1 MLLVYILS
9 VGLMCQCLKI
19 LLFLL
24 SFLLEI
30 TYSLCKSI
38 LSYKKSLESLSVQPK
53 QRTTGRND
61 FRALP
66 VVHWS
71 FLACV
76 VSPSPADVWLTCVS
90 SVMLCQGAV
99 APLAPA
105 RVCQLCSRDRWSH
118 VAMLFHHCVFRI
130 FAPVLSVIC
139 CCMLCR

>member
-53 QRTTGRND
+53 AENYWSND
-61 FRALP
+61 FR
-66 VVHWS
+66 
-71 FLACV
+71 
-76 VSPSPADVWLTCVS
+76 
-90 SVMLCQGAV
+90 LC
-99 APLAPA
+99 L
-105 RVCQLCSRDRWSH
+105 
-118 VAMLFHHCVFRI
+118 
-130 FAPVLSVIC
+130 
-139 CCMLCR
+139 